1 MKMKAAVLTVCGA
14 PRPFAKSKPI
24 HVVEVDLDPPG
35 EGEVLVKVGG
45 GGLCHSDL
53 SLINGDRPRPVP
65 IVLGHEGAGEI
76 VEVGAGVHDVEEGRP
91 CLLHLQRELRPLP
104 ALPRGPALYLRAL
117 GHAARRRASS
127 CRATIGC
134 ISTASR

>member
-1 MKMKAAVLTVCGA
+1 MKTKAAVLTVCGA

-24 HVVEVDLDPPG
+24 QIAELDLDPPG

-65 IVLGHEGAGEI
+65 IVLGH
-76 VEVGAGVHDVEEGRP
+76 GVRLWDGLEALEDTFDVESVSSPSGVT
-91 CLLHLQRELRPLP
+91 HLTFTR
-104 ALPRGPALYLRAL
+104 RG
-117 GHAARRRASS
+117 
-127 CRATIGC
+127 
-134 ISTASR
+134 

>member
-1 MKMKAAVLTVCGA
+1 MKMKAAVLTACGL

-24 HVVEVDLDPPG
+24 HILEVDLDPPG

-53 SLINGDRPRPVP
+53 SLLNGDRPRPVP

-76 VEVGAGVHDVEEGRP
+76 VEVGAGVHDVKMS
-91 CLLHLQRELRPLP
+91 
-104 ALPRGPALYLRAL
+104 
-117 GHAARRRASS
+117 RRATMSAS
-127 CRATIGC
+127 P
-134 ISTASR
+134 ST